1 MHTLCTTYLDG
12 SQAASVVG
20 CEDCQP
26 RESMKP
32 ACCRLGGQCPC
43 CWCKHKL
50 VDLKQA
56 GVEHELTCVHCQAAG
71 AQRRGKRLQSTVF
84 TYRYTL
90 TVGDGHISEFSVA
103 GKTKA
108 LNTGKL
114 FSRLRFW
121 RLLCSAGLHFL
132 FKSCI
137 QLRIFHPRMEQ
148 CKVIQNFLKS
158 CIP

>member
-1 MHTLCTTYLDG
+1 MCILCARPTSTS

-26 RESMKP
+26 RESIKP
-32 ACCRLGGQCPC
+32 ACFRLGGQCPC

-56 GVEHELTCVHCQAAG
+56 GVAHELTCAHCQAAG
-71 AQRRGKRLQSTVF
+71 AQRREKRLQSTGL

-90 TVGDGHISEFSVA
+90 VVGDGHISEFSVT

-108 LNTGKL
+108 LDTGKSSL
-114 FSRLRFW
+114 DRGFEGYSAVQACTACLSLAFNFEFSTREW
-121 RLLCSAGLHFL
+121 SNAKQ
-132 FKSCI
+132 FKIS
-137 QLRIFHPRMEQ
+137 
-148 CKVIQNFLKS
+148 KN
-158 CIP
+158 